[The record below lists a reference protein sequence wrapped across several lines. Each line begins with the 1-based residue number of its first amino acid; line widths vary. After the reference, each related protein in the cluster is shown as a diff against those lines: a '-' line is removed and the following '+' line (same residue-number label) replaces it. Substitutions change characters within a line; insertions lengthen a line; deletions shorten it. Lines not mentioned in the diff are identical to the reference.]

1 MDASTPALSP
11 STRRLLRLAILAYW
25 TLFWAFNVLDKAIG
39 GAHFL
44 WVGRDRFAQ
53 FQKYFESVG
62 LGSPHVANAALV
74 VAGALEVFAFLYFA
88 GALRFEWKAQWD
100 RARQWGFI
108 GTLLTLGTFTFFSI
122 GDQWFGDRF
131 ELLEHTLFWFIAL
144 ASWLVFIRM
153 KPGAESTPESPSPS
167 DPLGTSPLRFGM
179 TGAIATVLVAVTAM
193 AIFRHNTSDF
203 PLRSAAV
210 EAEPVGDH
218 IYKVAFPFLGGS
230 TVFENTL
237 AEFKTAHPKEAIQ
250 HIYTVPNPLR
260 LKKADALVFYI
271 ITEDKP

>member
-1 MDASTPALSP
+1 MDASTPALSS

-53 FQKYFESVG
+53 FQKYFDSVG

-88 GALRFEWKAQWD
+88 GALRFEWKEHRD

-131 ELLEHTLFWFIAL
+131 ELLEHTLFWLVSL
-144 ASWLVFIRM
+144 ASWVAFVKLRVEEGEA
-153 KPGAESTPESPSPS
+153 PPESTNPSTPVHF
-167 DPLGTSPLRFGM
+167 RAAFGL
-179 TGAIATVLVAVTAM
+179 ALVLVTVTTT
-193 AIFRHNTSDF
+193 AIFRHSASDF
-203 PLRSAAV
+203 PKRTAALP
-210 EAEPVGDH
+210 AEPAGDH
-218 IYKVAFPFLGGS
+218 MYKVAFPFLGGS

-237 AEFKTAHPKEAIQ
+237 AQFKAEHPKERIR
-250 HIYTVPNPLR
+250 HIYTVPTPLR
-260 LKKADALVFYI
+260 LKKADALIFYI
-271 ITEDKP
+271 HTEDAP

>member
-1 MDASTPALSP
+1 MSKRLTTTALI
-11 STRRLLRLAILAYW
+11 RYAILAYW
-25 TLFWAFNVLDKAIG
+25 TLFWLFNLIDKIVG

-53 FQKYFESVG
+53 FQKYFDSVG
-62 LGSPHVANAALV
+62 LDSPHVANAALAF
-74 VAGALEVFAFLYFA
+74 AGALEAFAFVCFA
-88 GALRFEWKAQWD
+88 AALGAEWKG
-100 RARQWGFI
+100 RTSSARRWSFF

-122 GDQWFGDRF
+122 GDHWFGDRF
-131 ELLEHTLFWFIAL
+131 ELLEHTLFWFISL
-144 ASWLVFIRM
+144 ASWLIFIRM
-153 KPGAESTPESPSPS
+153 APGNTTPADAPSPS
-167 DPLGTSPLRFGM
+167 TAPQLRLGM
-179 TGAIATVLVAVTAM
+179 TTTIAAALVVVTAT
-193 AIFRHNTSDF
+193 AIFRHNASDF

-210 EAEPVGDH
+210 VAEPAGDH
-218 IYKVAFPFLGGS
+218 LYKVAFPFLGGS

-237 AEFKTAHPKEAIQ
+237 AEFKAAHPKEAIQ

>member
-1 MDASTPALSP
+1 MLKPLPTSVLV
-11 STRRLLRLAILAYW
+11 RYAILAYW
-25 TLFWAFNVLDKAIG
+25 TLFWLFNLIDKVVG

-53 FQKYFESVG
+53 FQKYFDSVG
-62 LGSPHVANAALV
+62 LDSPHVANAALAF
-74 VAGALEVFAFLYFA
+74 AGALEAFAFVCFA
-88 GALRFEWKAQWD
+88 AALGAEWKGHHAS
-100 RARQWGFI
+100 ARRWSFF

-122 GDQWFGDRF
+122 GDHWFGDRF
-131 ELLEHTLFWFIAL
+131 ELLEHTLFWFISL
-144 ASWLVFIRM
+144 ASWLIFIRM
-153 KPGAESTPESPSPS
+153 KPAASPAQKTPSPS
-167 DPLGTSPLRFGM
+167 TPSRAPQMRFGM
-179 TGAIATVLVAVTAM
+179 TGAIAAVLVAVTAT
-193 AIFRHNTSDF
+193 AIFRNNTSDF

-210 EAEPVGDH
+210 SAEPVGDH
-218 IYKVAFPFLGGS
+218 LYKVAFPFLGGS

-237 AEFKTAHPKEAIQ
+237 AEFKAAHPKEAIQ

>member
-1 MDASTPALSP
+1 MDSSAPSISS
-11 STRRLLRLAILAYW
+11 STRRLLRLAILTYW

-74 VAGALEVFAFLYFA
+74 VAGALETFAFLYFA
-88 GALRFEWKAQWD
+88 GALRFEWKGHRD

-131 ELLEHTLFWFIAL
+131 ELLEHTLFWFVSL
-144 ASWLVFIRM
+144 ASWIAFLKLPPDNGV
-153 KPGAESTPESPSPS
+153 T
-167 DPLGTSPLRFGM
+167 TSPPKPAPMGQLRA
-179 TGAIATVLVAVTAM
+179 AIGLALVLVAVTAT
-193 AIFRHNTSDF
+193 AIFRHSASDF
-203 PLRSAAV
+203 PKRTAALP
-210 EAEPVGDH
+210 AEPAGDH

-230 TVFENTL
+230 SVFENSL
-237 AEFKTAHPKEAIQ
+237 ALFKEQHPNEAIQ

-260 LKKADALVFYI
+260 LKKADALIFYI
-271 ITEDKP
+271 HTEDTP

>member
-1 MDASTPALSP
+1 MKTHFI
-11 STRRLLRLAILAYW
+11 RYAILSYW
-25 TLFWAFNVLDKAIG
+25 TLFWLFNLIDKMVG

-53 FQKYFESVG
+53 FQKYFDSVG
-62 LGSPHVANAALV
+62 LDSPHVANAALAF
-74 VAGALEVFAFLYFA
+74 AGALEAFAFVCFA
-88 GALRFEWKAQWD
+88 TALGAEWKG
-100 RARQWGFI
+100 RTSSARRWSFF

-122 GDQWFGDRF
+122 GDHWFGDRF
-131 ELLEHTLFWFIAL
+131 ELLEHTLFWFISL
-144 ASWLVFIRM
+144 ASWLIFIRM
-153 KPGAESTPESPSPS
+153 KPNANASLEAPLPSAPS
-167 DPLGTSPLRFGM
+167 GILPLRFGM
-179 TGAIATVLVAVTAM
+179 TGAIAAVLIVITAA
-193 AIFRHNTSDF
+193 AIFQHNTSDF

-210 EAEPVGDH
+210 QAETVGDH
-218 IYKVAFPFLGGS
+218 LYKVAFPFLGGS

-237 AEFKTAHPKEAIQ
+237 AEFKEAHPKEDIQ